1 MKTLLA
7 AVLGLACGVV
17 AACSC
22 PPNPD
27 HPKLSGGS
35 YFSSG
40 VEPDYQLTI
49 AGDVKTMTESFTRGG
64 KKYQL
69 VYSVTGT
76 QEFE

>member
-1 MKTLLA
+1 MKALLA
-7 AVLGLACGVV
+7 AVGGLAFGVV

-27 HPKLSGGS
+27 HPKLQSGS
-35 YFSSG
+35 YLSSG
-40 VEPDYQLTI
+40 AEPDYQLTI
-49 AGDVKTMTESFTRGG
+49 ASDVRTMTESFTRGG

-69 VYSVTGT
+69 VYSVTST